1 MEIKIENKPKYRRHT
16 KPYIWI
22 PVLVFLISLFFNNNF
37 KFNETSTYISACLT
51 FAGFLLTAISILIVL
66 PNSNMI
72 NILRKSMFFKDLQ
85 KVFFICITVFIM
97 LTVFFMYNGPHKIG
111 ISIFLAN
118 VSETLYLTYCLA
130 SIGKEIY
137 K

>member
-1 MEIKIENKPKYRRHT
+1 MEINMENKPKYCRFK

-22 PVLVFLISLFFNNNF
+22 PVIVFVISLFLNNNF

-51 FAGFLLTAISILIVL
+51 FAGFLLTAISILIVI

-72 NILRKSMFFKDLQ
+72 DILRKSTFFKDLQ
-85 KVFFICITVFIM
+85 IVFFICITVFIM
-97 LTVFFMYNGPHKIG
+97 LAVCFMYNGPHKIG
-111 ISIFLAN
+111 ISIFLSN